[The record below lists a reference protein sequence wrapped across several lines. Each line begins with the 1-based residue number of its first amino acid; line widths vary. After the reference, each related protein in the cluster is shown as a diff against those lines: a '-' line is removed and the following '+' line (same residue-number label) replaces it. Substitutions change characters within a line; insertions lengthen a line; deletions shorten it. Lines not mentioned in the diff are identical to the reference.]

1 MSGLSASKASSFLD
15 AFFPFFFGKF
25 FDADGVD
32 VHGVWIDFWAL
43 VVRVVSLDWVG
54 VVGFL

>member
-1 MSGLSASKASSFLD
+1 MSELSASKASSFLD
-15 AFFPFFFGKF
+15 ALFPFFFGKF
-25 FDADGVD
+25 FDADGVN

-43 VVRVVSLDWVG
+43 VVNVVPLDWVG